1 MSVTNIASVDKSMS
15 AVPIPQANHRPSD
28 NHTTD
33 RLLGIAIAQLNSAQ
47 NGLESAQKKIRELED
62 KLARMESLAT
72 TDSLTGLKNRRGFDE
87 MLARELDRTR
97 RKKSVGGVLVMID
110 LDCFKQINDTYGHQ
124 AGDACLKLVG
134 FTLAHDLRAMDTA
147 ARLGGDEFVL
157 LLTDTDTKSVS
168 NRLQYVVSRL
178 NNLSIIWE
186 GAEIAITASIG
197 IKPFDKQNNA
207 DDIIAAADENM
218 YTDKRARRYTR
229 LAQASGVEVAQI

>member
-1 MSVTNIASVDKSMS
+1 MSVTHIASIEKAHPAASVIKQE
-15 AVPIPQANHRPSD
+15 ACAAANP
-28 NHTTD
+28 TTD
-33 RLLGIAIAQLNSAQ
+33 RLLGIAIAQLNAAQ

-62 KLARMESLAT
+62 KLARMESIAT

-168 NRLQYVVSRL
+168 SRLQYVVSRL
-178 NNLSIIWE
+178 NNLSIVWE

-197 IKPFDKQNNA
+197 IKPFDRQNSA
-207 DDIIAAADENM
+207 DDIIAAADQNM

-229 LAQASGVEVAQI
+229 IAQASGVEVAQL